1 MRERETASDPAEE
14 SGRRRVSI
22 IVWMLAVVA
31 SFALGGVVTHFALLR
46 EPIAQF
52 SLQAFLSG
60 PFWTTASIALV
71 CFVLGIGF
79 AYLPFSWYRDDANR
93 TLRDEYRDLRSKADA
108 LRDAE
113 DTWRER
119 AADLRRAPLP
129 ARAARADEPEPPYAM
144 EDEEPPDI
152 AAVISEMSAAIKA
165 NLSEAGSA
173 RPAGA
178 GTRPSPLT
186 KPFDE

>member
-1 MRERETASDPAEE
+1 
-14 SGRRRVSI
+14 
-22 IVWMLAVVA
+22 
-31 SFALGGVVTHFALLR
+31 
-46 EPIAQF
+46 
-52 SLQAFLSG
+52 
-60 PFWTTASIALV
+60 
-71 CFVLGIGF
+71 
-79 AYLPFSWYRDDANR
+79 
-93 TLRDEYRDLRSKADA
+93 LRDEYRDLRSKADA

-119 AADLRRAPLP
+119 AADLRRTPLP
-129 ARAARADEPEPPYAM
+129 ARAARADEPEPPYA

-165 NLSEAGSA
+165 NLGEAGSA

-178 GTRPSPLT
+178 GTRPSPLA

>member
-1 MRERETASDPAEE
+1 
-14 SGRRRVSI
+14 
-22 IVWMLAVVA
+22 
-31 SFALGGVVTHFALLR
+31 
-46 EPIAQF
+46 
-52 SLQAFLSG
+52 
-60 PFWTTASIALV
+60 
-71 CFVLGIGF
+71 
-79 AYLPFSWYRDDANR
+79 
-93 TLRDEYRDLRSKADA
+93 
-108 LRDAE
+108 
-113 DTWRER
+113 
-119 AADLRRAPLP
+119 
-129 ARAARADEPEPPYAM
+129 M